1 MIVGGI
7 VQFFLALYGDCR
19 WNCAFL
25 ELFIVIVGGIVQ
37 FFSSLW

>member
-7 VQFFLALYGDCR
+7 VHFFLVVYGDCR

-25 ELFIVIVGGIVQ
+25 ELFIEIVVGIV
-37 FFSSLW
+37 FALSSLY